1 MIGKKILR
9 LRKKAKLTQEQL
21 AKKIGVNR
29 CVVTAWEI
37 GKANPRVDT
46 LKALSKALNCSI
58 NDFFQ
63 ESMSSYSTG
72 YEMKKKIKIKVT
84 YENLT
89 EKVKE
94 DFNRLIARGK

>member
-9 LRKKAKLTQEQL
+9 LRKRATLAQERL

-58 NDFFQ
+58 NDFF
-63 ESMSSYSTG
+63 
-72 YEMKKKIKIKVT
+72 
-84 YENLT
+84 
-89 EKVKE
+89 
-94 DFNRLIARGK
+94 